1 MVILDFRGMFAADSK
16 AITASAVGTLRNK
29 PGDSWKAII
38 EPIDPFLQS
47 VSDRLTRQVTTFE
60 PDLTPYAEYALNGN
74 GKHLR
79 PALVALTANAVGK
92 EVGDEHITVAVIIE
106 MVHLATLVH
115 DDIMDEAE
123 IRRGRLT
130 LAANWGNEIAVLFG
144 DCLFAQALKLA
155 ASFPTP
161 EICRAVAIATN
172 TVCAGEILQTQHR
185 RDFQFT
191 REKYFKVLEMKTAEL
206 FALSCELSACLSG
219 AAAETRNAMRQFG
232 LAFGTAYQVY
242 DDCVDLFGSES
253 SAGKSLG
260 TDLAKGK
267 LTLPVLLAWE
277 RADATDRGALQ
288 ALVDTWQNG
297 AIGRMSELLV
307 KYDTLGSSL
316 QVIKQ
321 YLKRS
326 REILSTLPNSNGRD
340 GLWGLTGYLARQA
353 DVLGV
358 AA

>member
-1 MVILDFRGMFAADSK
+1 MLAADSK
-16 AITASAVGTLRNK
+16 VVSGPTTDTLGAE
-29 PGDSWKAII
+29 PVYSWKQII
-38 EPIDPFLQS
+38 DPVEPFLQA
-47 VSDRLTRQVTTFE
+47 VNDRLAKQVNAFD
-60 PDLTPYAEYALNGN
+60 PAISPYADYALNGQ

-92 EVGDEHITVAVIIE
+92 AGEAHVTVALIIE

-115 DDIMDEAE
+115 DDVMDEAE

-161 EICRAVAIATN
+161 EICRAVAMATN
-172 TVCAGEILQTQHR
+172 TVCSGEILQTQHR

-191 REKYFKVLEMKTAEL
+191 RDKYFKVLEMKTAEL
-206 FALSCELSACLSG
+206 FALSCELSAYLSG
-219 AAAETRNAMRQFG
+219 GDAETRNVLRQFG

-242 DDCVDLFGSES
+242 DDCVDLFGSEM

-277 RADATDRGALQ
+277 RATAEDRGALQ

-297 AIGRMSELLV
+297 ALGRMSELLT
-307 KYDTLGSSL
+307 KYVTLASSL
-316 QVIKQ
+316 QVIDQ

-326 REILSTLPNSNGRD
+326 REI
-340 GLWGLTGYLARQA
+340 
-353 DVLGV
+353 
-358 AA
+358 